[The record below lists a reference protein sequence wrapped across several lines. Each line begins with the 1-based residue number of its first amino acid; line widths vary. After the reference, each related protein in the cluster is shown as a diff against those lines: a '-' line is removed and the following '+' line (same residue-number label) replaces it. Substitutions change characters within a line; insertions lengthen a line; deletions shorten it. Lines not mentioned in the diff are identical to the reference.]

1 MSFDYKNCQMS
12 RHAITLLSPFGNSA
26 RDWGSLLT
34 EGPLPPRE
42 LHTLLAWFL
51 LLTQFS
57 IEEVDSG

>member
-1 MSFDYKNCQMS
+1 MS
-12 RHAITLLSPFGNSA
+12 RRVITLLSPFGNSA

-34 EGPLPPRE
+34 EGPLPPLE

-57 IEEVDSG
+57 LEEVDSG

>member
-1 MSFDYKNCQMS
+1 MS
-12 RHAITLLSPFGNSA
+12 RRVITLLSPFGNSA

-34 EGPLPPRE
+34 EDPLPPLE